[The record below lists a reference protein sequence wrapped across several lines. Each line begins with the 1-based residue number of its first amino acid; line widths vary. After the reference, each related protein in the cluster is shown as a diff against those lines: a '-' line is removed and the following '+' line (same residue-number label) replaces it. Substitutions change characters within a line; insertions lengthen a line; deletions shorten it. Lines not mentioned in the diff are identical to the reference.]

1 MPKTKSKGVCMA
13 LENLGFSRTLGI
25 LEKSLSVNT
34 QRRNIIANNLANVD
48 TPNFKRS
55 ELNFEAELRR
65 SLDYE
70 TSKPQHLKARM
81 MHEKHIPFATPRLWQ
96 EVEPV
101 RQLDYLSE
109 VNQNGNN
116 VDLDREVVERAKADR
131 IYELL
136 VTATRFQFNQI
147 SLVVR

>member
-1 MPKTKSKGVCMA
+1 MA

-25 LEKSLSVNT
+25 LEKSLSANT

-70 TSKPQHLKARM
+70 ASKPQYLKARM
-81 MHEKHIPFATPRLWQ
+81 THEKHIPFATPRLWQ
-96 EVEPV
+96 EVEPL

-131 IYELL
+131 MYELL